1 MRKSGLE
8 MTRKDGAPYQAKIDR
23 LESNINQRRAELENN
38 GSTEFDKQYVWV
50 AFRPEQIK
58 SATGNNGNFD
68 PENPDIRYS
77 RSGLRDI
84 ASRATLELNRTFTA
98 PGKLNWWHKT
108 IGTMYNLAERSP
120 FFKPVFQ
127 SAQGFIDDVS
137 HYAADAAE
145 LAPKLLPRLETWRD
159 IARKPISAEDNNAV
173 AKPVFEGTLMW
184 ARDEEGNPVRVESL
198 AERAAQLTTEKKA
211 DILLAQGK
219 IPEGMLRAWKALPA
233 EQFAKMID
241 SRYESKMLKP
251 GVVWSDAEL
260 RSLFKLTDDQIAL
273 YREFRAATDRSL
285 DTMARADMLRFGGD
299 DVKEL
304 RDAVMDAADVREAA
318 MLLTDHLSQMA
329 DAWPDRATQL
339 LQTAHG
345 MVERAEKVA
354 ELQAEGYAPLSRFG
368 KYTVDVV
375 VDGERQYF
383 GLFETKREA
392 NKMAE
397 AMGAEFGAASV
408 SQGTLSDESFKL
420 FAGITPESLE
430 LFGNMLGL
438 DSTGDSA
445 QDQAFQE
452 YLRLTK
458 TNRSA
463 MRRLIHR
470 KGIAGYS
477 EDVGRVLASFVYSN
491 ARQTAAGLHM
501 GDLGDA
507 VNKIPKEQGELKDAA
522 VRLAEYIKNPQEEA
536 QAIRGL
542 LFAQYLGGSVAS
554 AFVNMTQPVSVTF
567 PWLSQH
573 GGARKAAAAL
583 AKAAKDMST
592 RGRQYESGLAEA
604 LKKAEDDGVVSPQEV
619 HQLMA
624 QARGSG
630 SLRAGDG
637 TRYGEARAIA
647 SNSLARLSLA
657 WGKLFG
663 AAEQVNRR
671 VTFIAAYRMAK
682 EQGMRDPDA
691 FARRAVLETQFVYS
705 KASKMQWGRGAVG
718 GTLMTFK
725 TYSVAYMELM
735 SRLWTQGEP
744 GSPERKEGRKAVML
758 MVGTLM
764 LMGGLGGL
772 PFAED
777 AEDLIDGAAQ
787 LMGYNFSTKKAK
799 EAFLIEVF
807 GEDLAH
813 FIDKGVS
820 GLPGAPMDV
829 SGRLGM
835 GNLIPGTG
843 LFQERNDH
851 TRDVLEIAGPMGD
864 FAGRMLSGGRKV
876 LGGDI
881 GAGLTE
887 MSPVAV
893 RNALKGGDMAVT
905 GMYRD
910 DKGYKVL
917 DTNALEA
924 ALKAVGFQPATV
936 ARVQEANW
944 LNQRSKAFYN
954 MKAQEIRALWA
965 AGIFEKDA
973 AKVQR
978 ARDAVADWNAKNP
991 DQRIT
996 IRIPDVMR
1004 RVREMAK
1011 TKDQRIADTAPRAM
1025 RAQMREDLA
1034 RLRET
1039 MDE

>member
-1 MRKSGLE
+1 M
-8 MTRKDGAPYQAKIDR
+8 
-23 LESNINQRRAELENN
+23 
-38 GSTEFDKQYVWV
+38 
-50 AFRPEQIK
+50 
-58 SATGNNGNFD
+58 
-68 PENPDIRYS
+68 
-77 RSGLRDI
+77 
-84 ASRATLELNRTFTA
+84 
-98 PGKLNWWHKT
+98 
-108 IGTMYNLAERSP
+108 
-120 FFKPVFQ
+120 
-127 SAQGFIDDVS
+127 
-137 HYAADAAE
+137 
-145 LAPKLLPRLETWRD
+145 
-159 IARKPISAEDNNAV
+159 
-173 AKPVFEGTLMW
+173 
-184 ARDEEGNPVRVESL
+184 
-198 AERAAQLTTEKKA
+198 
-211 DILLAQGK
+211 
-219 IPEGMLRAWKALPA
+219 
-233 EQFAKMID
+233 
-241 SRYESKMLKP
+241 
-251 GVVWSDAEL
+251 
-260 RSLFKLTDDQIAL
+260 
-273 YREFRAATDRSL
+273 
-285 DTMARADMLRFGGD
+285 
-299 DVKEL
+299 
-304 RDAVMDAADVREAA
+304 
-318 MLLTDHLSQMA
+318 
-329 DAWPDRATQL
+329 
-339 LQTAHG
+339 
-345 MVERAEKVA
+345 
-354 ELQAEGYAPLSRFG
+354 
-368 KYTVDVV
+368 DVV
-375 VDGERQYF
+375 ENGERQYF

-397 AMGAEFGAASV
+397 QMRAEFGQDSV
-408 SQGTLSDESFKL
+408 TQGTLSDESFKL

-522 VRLAEYIKNPQEEA
+522 VRLSEYIKNPQEEA
-536 QAIRGL
+536 QAVRGL

-554 AFVNMTQPVSVTF
+554 AFVNMTQPFAVTF

-573 GGARKAAAAL
+573 GGARKAAAEL
-583 AKAAKDMST
+583 TKAAKQMST
-592 RGRQYESGLAEA
+592 KGHQYEADLAAA
-604 LKKAEDDGVVSPQEV
+604 LKDAEDDGVVSPQEV

-637 TRYGEARAIA
+637 TRVGEARAVA
-647 SNSLARLSLA
+647 SNAVARMSVA

-671 VTFIAAYRMAK
+671 ITFIAAYRVAK
-682 EQGMRDPDA
+682 SQGMADPDA
-691 FARRAVLETQFVYS
+691 FARHAVMETQFVYS
-705 KASKMQWGRGAVG
+705 KASKMQWGRGAIG

-744 GSPERKEGRKAVML
+744 GSQERKEGRKAALL
-758 MVGTLM
+758 MIATLM
-764 LMGGLGGL
+764 LMGGAGGL

-777 AEDLIDGAAQ
+777 VEDLNDGLAQ
-787 LMGYNFSTKKAK
+787 LAGYNFSTQKAK
-799 EAFLIEVF
+799 EAVLIDVF
-807 GEDLAH
+807 GEEIAH

-843 LFQERNDH
+843 LFQERTSH

-864 FAGRMLSGGRKV
+864 FANRIATGSRKI
-876 LGGDI
+876 LGGDV
-881 GAGLTE
+881 GAGLLE

-893 RNALKGGDMAVT
+893 RNLAKGADMSVT

-910 DKGYKVL
+910 TKGYKVL
-917 DTNALEA
+917 DTNLLEA
-924 ALKAVGFQPATV
+924 ALKSVGFQPESV

-944 LNQRSKAFYN
+944 LNQRGKAFYN
-954 MKAQEIRALWA
+954 MKAQEIRSMWA
-965 AGIFEKDA
+965 AGIFEKDD

-978 ARDAVADWNAKNP
+978 AREAIADWNAKNP
-991 DQRIT
+991 EQPML
-996 IRIPDVMR
+996 IRIPDIMR

-1011 TKDQRIADTAPRAM
+1011 TKDQRIADTAPKAM
-1025 RAQMREDLA
+1025 RVQMREDVA
-1034 RLRET
+1034 RLRST
-1039 MDE
+1039 MED